1 MSVQADFAAALSAPA
16 GACPASLRTW
26 NGSDPARRFGIHR
39 NNVIVSRVEA
49 LADSFP
55 VVQSL
60 VGADFFQAM
69 AGEFVLLSPPRSP
82 VLAEYG
88 ADFAEFVA
96 AFPPV
101 AALPYLAD
109 LARLEWMRVEALH
122 AADAAPLPPAELAT
136 LLARAERLPGTLFVL
151 HPALRTLRSIH
162 PVVSL
167 WAAHQT
173 DDPAAAL
180 QRIDLACGEAAVL
193 VRPALAVDV
202 IPVEPGAAAF
212 IARLQAGLPLGAAI
226 DAEAFDLPA
235 ALALLIRHDALSG
248 IRAAEDGR

>member
-1 MSVQADFAAALSAPA
+1 MSDQADFAAALSAPG
-16 GACPASLRTW
+16 GACPAGLRTW

-69 AGEFVLLSPPRSP
+69 AREFVLLSPPRSP
-82 VLAEYG
+82 VLAGYG

-96 AFPPV
+96 AFAPV

-109 LARLEWMRVEALH
+109 LARLEWLRVEAWH

-136 LLARAERLPGTLFVL
+136 LLDRAESLPGTSFVL
-151 HPALRTLRSIH
+151 HPALRTLGSIH

-173 DDPAAAL
+173 DDPKAAL
-180 QRIDLACGEAAVL
+180 QRIDLACGEAALL

-202 IPVEPGAAAF
+202 IPVAPGAAAF

-226 DAEAFDLPA
+226 DGEPFDLPA
-235 ALALLIRHDALSG
+235 ALALLIRHGALAG